1 MVDIILNYGGEWIK
15 TSNVMH
21 LKKLIDTW
29 AEYDLD
35 LLSFIDIVNEYTS
48 RFEYLDVQQLIV
60 QFPLVT
66 IMK

>member
-1 MVDIILNYGGEWIK
+1 
-15 TSNVMH
+15 MH

-35 LLSFIDIVNEYTS
+35 LLSFIYIVNDYTS

>member
-1 MVDIILNYGGEWIK
+1 MVDIIFNYGGEWIK

-35 LLSFIDIVNEYTS
+35 LLSFIYIVNDYTS